1 MRDASRRPWGR
12 LSCWAVMV
20 MATWGLSGL
29 SPRVEALGRATLQG
43 GGLTTVADTVYM
55 ADGTPAQGILIITW
69 PAFVTASGTA
79 VAGGNT
85 SVTLGTGGA
94 LNVALE
100 PNAGAT
106 PAGSYY
112 TVVYQLGAGEVKT
125 EYWLVPVSSSPVNL
139 ATVITTP
146 GSGAAGQP
154 VSMQYVNTELALKA
168 NDNAVV
174 HLAGTETITGVKSFS
189 AIPNVPTPVNPGDVA
204 NKGYVDQSVSNAGSG
219 VYLPTAGG
227 TMTGPIILPANPAAA
242 MQAATKQY
250 VDTGLA
256 SSASLIAGLVPANEL
271 GSGPANA
278 GSCLTGNGASAV
290 WSSCGGGT
298 GGGNLSTNPT
308 ANQAIAQPEGT
319 EFSSNNLANIR
330 YVTPSWNW
338 AQTPTDN
345 LTTPGNLTIHLAPC
359 PLGIDTNS
367 STEYYSY
374 KVYIAG
380 TGTPEAV
387 PVTGGSCPPGATSGT
402 ITVTTTYAHSAGY
415 TVGSASSGIQEAWN
429 DGWSSDS
436 GYPVQ
441 TSYVK
446 LMADIQYNVYATV
459 YLRGRGGMLD
469 GAGALIVCS
478 TRDRCIYIGTTQATP
493 YVNYHKIYNLS
504 GTSSMNVD
512 GVQVASVSA
521 ASGLYTLTTA
531 SAHPFVVGDTV
542 DCEYHSQNADQHWA
556 SVVTSV
562 PNSTSFTVNF
572 GSTTFATGTTFGFCG
587 LLNAFVEDN
596 SDHVIVQDIN
606 IYQMSPAGLGYFT
619 YGIVDDNDQ
628 QFIIARATNRSSP
641 VLRSSANWP
650 VGAFFYQRTDQGNA
664 GIMYIHDSELTGVN
678 CATGGGNGLV
688 MTDSVC
694 QGFPMYGVRYF
705 GGYQPAT
712 FENIYQ
718 ESTGGT
724 TNPLYGYAAQ
734 AGYVVQ
740 GGTGTKIVG
749 SFPINGWE
757 PGFATG
763 GGSGAERTY
772 FVVPRSSTLGYGP
785 VLLIGWAQPANGSM
799 TIPLMWP
806 AVEFVDDLG
815 RSAGTI
821 TWDVLVTT
829 GITAAPPFGTGN
841 YAIATNLSS
850 ACGTNGMC
858 SFTDTQAAP
867 SAYTVAAQQFSPEF
881 WFWPVNLA
889 INGGVVLVDQI
900 GFDPEAVASQG
911 AMGVSIV
918 AEQCLSGGWTWRRS
932 PIWVSCLA
940 SSNNGASG
948 MNATVLQEQ
957 DQSNNGPAA
966 NTKGRVNF
974 GKLLSGPTDLL
985 TLQDSNFVKTMA
997 TAGQRPSNDA
1007 GDMALGLDQTGGLA
1021 ERAAASISSYI
1032 NELPSG
1038 TNYQERLT
1046 ASAKT
1051 FNVPVTVNGNLA
1063 VTGTTT
1069 FPITGSGSQCLQVS
1083 STGTLSGSGAECG
1096 SGTVNG
1102 GVASQV
1108 AMYSGSGEAVSGDSA
1123 LTDNGTTLNYTGTG
1137 GIAAASGTFSGNVT
1151 VNGQLMVA
1159 GPWTVSSPVPG
1170 TPMGSSGAGTSSL
1183 GISNDGNFYISA
1195 NGGTPQEVATAATSS
1210 YFSNLFQEDANDL
1223 GEYNPTSATAAQ
1235 NLHIYSTYT
1244 NSSSWQRTSVGFDAS
1259 DNYAVLRSESSTA
1272 GAAPGIGFWINN
1284 GLKWVIDATNNF
1296 KPWTDQA
1303 YNIGSFSGSSGVG
1316 LRPATVF
1323 AGGNTTS
1330 GSGFE
1335 LGRFASS
1342 SYELC
1347 NDTTN
1352 GTVINGLAVLTSAGC
1367 AMKPS
1372 SAITTGVIGVV
1383 IANAGTSGTVTLVRT
1398 GSAYC
1403 SFDGTATV
1411 VGDYV
1416 VPSSTQNPL
1425 GSGFYPLCHD
1435 AGSTL
1440 PSGQQILG
1448 RVLQATSGGTTA
1460 QMFFDMPGS
1469 SVGPNSVSSVFGR
1482 TGVVTAQSGDYSV
1495 SQVTGAAPLASPT
1508 FTGTVTQPDGTTNT
1522 SSGYTF
1528 AHALT
1533 LPSGSVATTPS
1544 AGDNS
1549 TKVATTAYVRSEAQF
1564 AWTCPLAGST
1574 SVSQNCN
1581 WTIPAALTITGFD
1594 FAANTAPA
1602 GCTTYATVQVWD
1614 GTAAAE
1620 VGSYSITLSS
1630 GTNFYTQVTG
1640 STNVA
1645 SGHQLRVKVT
1655 TAAAGCS
1662 TNAAGLVATVS
1673 YQMEN

>member
-12 LSCWAVMV
+12 LSCWAVIV
-20 MATWGLSGL
+20 MGAWVLSAL
-29 SPRVEALGRATLQG
+29 SAWAAAGRVTPQG

-69 PAFVTASGTA
+69 PAFVTASGAA

-146 GSGAAGQP
+146 GSGAAAQP
-154 VSMQYVNTELALKA
+154 VSMQYVNTELATKA

-174 HLAGTETITGVKSFS
+174 HLAGAETITGVKSFS

-278 GSCLTGNGASAV
+278 GSCLMGNGASAV
-290 WSSCGGGT
+290 WSSCGGGS

-308 ANQAIAQPEGT
+308 ANQAIEQPEGT
-319 EFSSNNLANIR
+319 EFSANDLANIR

-345 LTTPGNLTIHLAPC
+345 LSTPGNLTIHLAPC

-402 ITVTTTYAHSAGY
+402 ITVTTTYAHGAGY

-429 DGWSSDS
+429 DGWSSDG

-441 TSYVK
+441 VSYVK
-446 LMADIQYNVYATV
+446 LMADTQYNVYATV

-478 TRDRCIYIGTTQATP
+478 TRDRCIYIGTTAADP
-493 YVNYHKIYNLS
+493 AVNYHKVYNLS
-504 GTSSMNVD
+504 GTSTLNVD
-512 GVQVASVSA
+512 GVQVASVT
-521 ASGLYTLTTA
+521 ASSGTYTLT
-531 SAHPFVVGDTV
+531 SATNHPFVVGDTV
-542 DCEYHSQNADQHWA
+542 DCEYHAQNADQHWT

-562 PNSTSFTVNF
+562 LSSTKFTVSF
-572 GSTTFATGTTFGFCG
+572 GSNTFAAGSTFGFCN

-596 SDHVIVQDIN
+596 SDHVAMQDIN
-606 IYQMSPAGLGYFT
+606 IYQTYPAGMGYFS
-619 YGIVDDNDQ
+619 YGVVNDNDQ
-628 QFIIARATNRSSP
+628 QFIIARAANRATPILQST
-641 VLRSSANWP
+641 ANWP
-650 VGAFFYQRTDQGNA
+650 IGAFFYQRTDQGNS
-664 GIMYIHDSELTGVN
+664 GIMYIHDSELSGVN
-678 CATGGGNGLV
+678 CATGGGNGFV

-705 GGYQPAT
+705 GGLQPAT

-724 TNPLYGYAAQ
+724 FNPLYGYAAQ

-740 GGTGTKIVG
+740 GGTGTKILG
-749 SFPINGWE
+749 TFPIQGYE
-757 PGFATG
+757 PVFATG
-763 GGSGAERTY
+763 GGSATQRTY
-772 FVVPRSSTLGYGP
+772 FVVPRSSTQGYGP
-785 VLLIGWAQPANGSM
+785 VLLIGWAEPANGS
-799 TIPLMWP
+799 TSIPLLWP
-806 AVEFVDDLG
+806 SVEFYTTNG
-815 RSAGTI
+815 QNAGTV

-829 GITAAPPFGTGN
+829 GTSASPPFGTGN
-841 YAIATNLSS
+841 YAIATNLSG

-858 SFTDTQAAP
+858 SFTDTQAAA
-867 SAYTVAAQQFSPEF
+867 SSYTVAAQAFTPEF

-889 INGGVVLVDQI
+889 IDGGVLLVDQI
-900 GFDPEAVASQG
+900 GFDPQAVASQG
-911 AMGVSIV
+911 ALGVSIV
-918 AEQCLSGGWTWRRS
+918 AEQCLPGGWTWRRS

-940 SSNNGASG
+940 SGNNGGSG
-948 MNATVLQEQ
+948 LNATVLQEQ
-957 DQSNNGPAA
+957 DQANNGPPA
-966 NTKGRVNF
+966 NTKGRLNF
-974 GKLLSGPTDLL
+974 GKPLSGPTDLL
-985 TLQDSNFVKTMA
+985 TLQDSNFAKTMA
-997 TAGQRPSNDA
+997 TAGQRPSNDV

-1021 ERAAASISSYI
+1021 QRAAASISSYI
-1032 NELPSG
+1032 NVLPSG

-1046 ASAKT
+1046 AAAKT

-1069 FPITGSGSQCLQVS
+1069 FPITGSGAQCLQVN
-1083 STGTLSGSGAECG
+1083 STGALSGTGANCG

-1108 AMYSGSGEAVSGDSA
+1108 AVYSGSGAAVSGDSA
-1123 LTDNGTTLNYTGTG
+1123 LTDNGTTLNYAGAG
-1137 GIAAASGTFSGNVT
+1137 GIAAASGTFSGNLT

-1170 TPMGSSGAGTSSL
+1170 TPMGASGAGTSAL

-1195 NGGTPQEVATAATSS
+1195 NGGTPQKIATTATSS

-1223 GEYNPTSATAAQ
+1223 GEYNPTSSTAAQ
-1235 NLHIYSTYT
+1235 NLHVYSSYT

-1272 GAAPGIGFWINN
+1272 GAAPGIGLWINN

-1335 LGRFASS
+1335 LGKFASN

-1352 GTVINGLAVLTSAGC
+1352 GTVINGLAILTSAGC

-1372 SAITTGVIGVV
+1372 SAVTTGVIGVV

-1403 SFDGTATV
+1403 NFDGTATV
-1411 VGDYV
+1411 MGDYV
-1416 VPSSTQNPL
+1416 VPSATQNPL

-1482 TGVVTAQSGDYSV
+1482 TGVVNAQSGDYSV

-1508 FTGTVTQPDGTTNT
+1508 FSGTVTEPDGTTNT
-1522 SSGYTF
+1522 SSGYAF

-1544 AGDNS
+1544 AGDNT

-1564 AWTCPLAGST
+1564 AWTCPVAGST
-1574 SVSQNCN
+1574 LVSQNCN

-1602 GCTTYATVQVWD
+1602 ACTTYATVQVWD

-1645 SGHQLRVKVT
+1645 AGHQLRVKVT

-1662 TNAAGLVATVS
+1662 TNAAGLVATVT
-1673 YQMEN
+1673 YQMQN